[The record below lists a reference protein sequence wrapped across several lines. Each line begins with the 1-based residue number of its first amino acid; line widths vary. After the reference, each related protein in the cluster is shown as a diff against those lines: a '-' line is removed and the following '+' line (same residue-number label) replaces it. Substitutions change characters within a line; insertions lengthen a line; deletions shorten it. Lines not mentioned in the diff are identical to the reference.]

1 MALEVSPS
9 KQQSSL
15 ESIDL
20 KFLRELLQTHP
31 QYNQH
36 KWDTKSAADFLK
48 KPKDP
53 VVERKSKRRR
63 CLERLIGRLIVRDIP
78 GKDLIEEY
86 LQDQYRRN
94 LSVNTMR
101 NAFCVID
108 SFFAFASILR
118 LLGVR
123 NSQGSKMLS

>member
-1 MALEVSPS
+1 MTLEVSTS
-9 KQQSSL
+9 KRQDSL

-36 KWDTKSAADFLK
+36 IWDTKSAADFLI

-53 VVERKSKRRR
+53 AAQRQTERRR
-63 CLERLIGRLIVRDIP
+63 CLERLTGRLVLRDIP

-86 LQDQYRRN
+86 LRDQYRRN

-101 NAFCVID
+101 NAFCV
-108 SFFAFASILR
+108 R
-118 LLGVR
+118 
-123 NSQGSKMLS
+123 

>member
-36 KWDTKSAADFLK
+36 KWDTKSAADFLS
-48 KPKDP
+48 KPKDR
-53 VVERKSKRRR
+53 VTQRQTERRR
-63 CLERLIGRLIVRDIP
+63 CFEKLIGRLVQRDIP
-78 GKDLIEEY
+78 GKELFESRAPAR
-86 LQDQYRRN
+86 LR
-94 LSVNTMR
+94 SG
-101 NAFCVID
+101 
-108 SFFAFASILR
+108 SFISAERTFER
-118 LLGVR
+118 
-123 NSQGSKMLS
+123 SKCANR